1 MDTTGLLVLLLTL
14 FLSFMVIFSTLSRIY
29 KQRNLPPGPTPLPF
43 IGNLLQLKR
52 GEIVKSLMQLQ
63 EKYGSV
69 YTVYFGSRPVIIL
82 CGYQAMKEALID
94 QADDFSGRGAL
105 PIIDRITQGYGVVM
119 SNGERWKQLRR
130 FTLTTLR
137 NFGMGKK
144 SIEQRIQEEAQ
155 MMVEEIRSHKQV
167 PFNPTNCLLQAVS
180 NVICSVVFGKR
191 FEYEDK
197 NFLKLLQ
204 MFNETFIAM
213 SSTWGQ
219 LQDIMP
225 EVMNHI
231 PGPHFKVQ
239 KLMHSLLAFIAER
252 TKENEESLDAG
263 SPRDYIDCF
272 LIKMLKESKNQNS
285 EFDAKNLSMTVLNLF
300 FAGTETVSSTLRH
313 GLLILLKFPEIQDK
327 LHEEIDRVI
336 GQNRI
341 PNFEDKAN
349 MPYMDAVI
357 HEIQRFSDVLPMNVP
372 HSVIR
377 ETKFHGYTIPSGTDV
392 IPLICTVLR
401 DPSQFATPDKF
412 NPEHFLDSKGS
423 FKKSDAFVPFST
435 GKRICAGEGL
445 ARMELFLFLT
455 NILQNF
461 KLTSQ
466 TKFTDDDIKPRM
478 TGFANVPISYEL
490 SFIPR
495 WK

>member
-1 MDTTGLLVLLLTL
+1 MDTTSFLILLLTL
-14 FLSFMVIFSTLSRIY
+14 FLSFMVVFSTWNRIY
-29 KQRNLPPGPTPLPF
+29 RKNNLPPGPTPLPI

-52 GEIVKSLMQLQ
+52 GKLVESLMKFR

-69 YTVYFGSRPVIIL
+69 YTLYFGSCPVVIL
-82 CGYQAMKEALID
+82 CGYQTVKEALID
-94 QADDFSGRGAL
+94 QGDDFSGRGAL
-105 PIIDRITQGYGVVM
+105 PSVDRITQGYGVIM

-137 NFGMGKK
+137 NFGMGKR

-155 MMVEEIRSHKQV
+155 MLVEEIKSHKQV
-167 PFNPTNCLLQAVS
+167 SFNPTNCLVQAVS
-180 NVICSVVFGKR
+180 NVICSVVFGNR

-197 NFLKLLQ
+197 DFLKLVK
-204 MFNETFIAM
+204 MFNETFIIM

-219 LQDIMP
+219 LQDTLPQIMD
-225 EVMNHI
+225 HI
-231 PGPHFKVQ
+231 PGPHYKID
-239 KLMHSLLAFIAER
+239 KLLNKLLDFIVTR
-252 TKENEESLDAG
+252 TKENEESLDPS

-272 LIKMLKESKNQNS
+272 LIKIKQENKNPNS
-285 EFDAKNLSMTVLNLF
+285 EFDMKNLLISVLTLF

-313 GLLILLKFPEIQDK
+313 GLLIILKYPEVQEK
-327 LHEEIDRVI
+327 LHKEIDRVI
-336 GQNRI
+336 GHNRI
-341 PNFEDKAN
+341 PNIEDKVN

-377 ETKFHGYTIPSGTDV
+377 DTKFHGYTIPSGTKV
-392 IPLICTVLR
+392 LPLLCTVLR

-412 NPEHFLDSKGS
+412 NPGHFLDSNGG

-461 KLTSQ
+461 KLTSKTQ
-466 TKFTDDDIKPRM
+466 FTDDDIKPRM
-478 TGFANVPISYEL
+478 TGFANVPKSYEL
-490 SFIPR
+490 SFLPR
-495 WK
+495 